1 MQAKGA
7 SLEGS
12 LQPASLPWVGSGS
25 QPLALRTEEFTS
37 PRGPRPLDVG
47 TSAPAPALSIPYLTY
62 PPLMSLGVL
71 VVTWPWSLACLF
83 PLVLYLEN
91 CLKPRTEGAALH
103 PGGPVRGD
111 ATGVV
116 KTERKRPVCGRVR
129 GSEGGRPGQDGPGPQ
144 AQGRVTHLA
153 HPCHP
158 HTPGSPNPEG
168 LHRVHLPRLTL
179 PTPALDAGQ
188 TGGFCLSLHRCWSLL

>member
-7 SLEGS
+7 SLEGR

-37 PRGPRPLDVG
+37 PRAPRPLDVG

-91 CLKPRTEGAALH
+91 CQSPGLKAWPWGACAGSCH
-103 PGGPVRGD
+103 RGCED
-111 ATGVV
+111 GEEETGVR
-116 KTERKRPVCGRVR
+116 ERPRLRGWTTRPRR
-129 GSEGGRPGQDGPGPQ
+129 SWAPGPGE
-144 AQGRVTHLA
+144 G
-153 HPCHP
+153 HP
-158 HTPGSPNPEG
+158 PGSPLTPSHTWEPKSRRAPSCTSPQADPPYPSPRCRTDG
-168 LHRVHLPRLTL
+168 GVLP
-179 PTPALDAGQ
+179 
-188 TGGFCLSLHRCWSLL
+188 